1 MKDSP
6 TDDST
11 TDDSTTEESTAS
23 PASGGG
29 RKRTWVVRALL
40 LIMGALVV
48 GAVLGVIAI
57 ALIAR
62 DLPTL
67 RSLGDYH
74 PPQATVVF
82 GVHGEVVARFAEE
95 RRTVVPY
102 ARVPPLMIE
111 AVLAAEDDQ
120 FFQHQG
126 IDYMGMVRCFG
137 KNLVAG
143 RTKCGAS
150 TITQQMVK
158 TLLLSSEQ
166 TYTRKL
172 KEIILAKR
180 VEDALS
186 KDDILFLYL
195 NQIYFGHRA
204 YGVQEAARVYFGKDV
219 ADIKLDE
226 AAFLA
231 GVVQSPSRLDPYRHP
246 EAAVKR
252 RAYVLRRMLEIG
264 RIDRAAYEAAV
275 DAPINLAWGIGEE
288 YIDNNNHYS
297 AHVRRMLS
305 EILDEEQI
313 RTGGLRVYTGMDPKL
328 QDEAQVALEAGLRAL
343 DKRQGW
349 RGPLLHLER
358 DQLGTVRER
367 LEARIAHLAP
377 RGTETSTV
385 PRGPVVADL
394 SRVNDLPAET
404 PLDQLM
410 AYARFPR
417 LALDGIYGGI
427 VERVDDASRR
437 AVVSLGPLVRVVLP
451 FQTGVRWARPFSTRS
466 KKAHPKSVSD
476 VLSVGDIVLVRPTK
490 KRTSTKED
498 KARAQTQ
505 AQAQAQAPVVEE
517 YTGVLEQ
524 PPKAQA
530 ALVTIDPFSRELRAM
545 VGGYGVGAGRFNRAV
560 QAKRQAGSTFK
571 PFVYLAAFETGDYSP
586 ISECIDRPY
595 VEYDPWRQR
604 TWKPENY
611 GGKFDGRITL
621 RTALTRSKNLCSVRL
636 IKAVGVPHVIDV
648 AQRAGISSPLPQS
661 LTLSLGSGEVTV
673 LEMANAYATIAAQG
687 LFKDPVVIR
696 RVVDGTGHVLFEA
709 KAPSK
714 QAVRPEIAYQIISMM
729 ESVVQDGTARSVK
742 SLGRPVAG
750 KTGTTN
756 DAKDAWFIG
765 FTPDLVTA
773 VWVGFD
779 DSKPLG
785 PSETG
790 GRAAIPIWLD
800 FMKKATANQPV
811 REFVP
816 PPGVVFVL
824 VDPETGKLASPGHE
838 GARLEPFVA
847 GSEPTEYSAPDER
860 PVDFGSEEYR

>member
-1 MKDSP
+1 MNDAP
-6 TDDST
+6 ADDSE
-11 TDDSTTEESTAS
+11 DSTTEETTAS
-23 PASGGG
+23 PAPG
-29 RKRTWVVRALL
+29 RGARPRRTWVMRALL

-48 GAVLGVIAI
+48 GAVVAVVAI
-57 ALIAR
+57 SLIAR

-67 RSLGDYH
+67 RTLGDYH

-82 GVHGEVVARFAEE
+82 GVHGEVVARFADE

-102 ARVPPLMIE
+102 ARVPRVMVE

-120 FFQHQG
+120 FFEHEG
-126 IDYMGMVRCFG
+126 LDYMGMARCFG
-137 KNLVAG
+137 KNLIAG

-166 TYTRKL
+166 TYSRKL
-172 KEIILAKR
+172 KEMILATR

-195 NQIYFGHRA
+195 NQIYYGHRA

-219 ADIKLDE
+219 ANITLEE

-252 RAYVLRRMLEIG
+252 RAYVLNRMRELG
-264 RIDRAAYEAAV
+264 RIDEAAYTAAV
-275 DAPINLAWGIGEE
+275 DAPISLAWGVGEQ
-288 YIDNNNHYS
+288 YVDNNNHYS

-313 RTGGLRVYTGMDPKL
+313 RTGGLRVYTGMDPKM
-328 QDEAQVALEAGLRAL
+328 QDEAQTALEAGLRAL

-358 DQLGTVRER
+358 DQVGTLRE
-367 LEARIAHLAP
+367 HLAVRIGHVAP
-377 RGTETSTV
+377 RTTETSTV
-385 PRGPVVADL
+385 PRGPVIADL
-394 SRVNDLPAET
+394 SRFQDLPADT
-404 PLDQLM
+404 PMDKLVT
-410 AYARFPR
+410 YARFPR
-417 LALDGIYGGI
+417 LVLDGIYGGI
-427 VERVDDASRR
+427 VESIDDAARR
-437 AVVSLGPLVRVVLP
+437 AEISLGPNVRVVLP
-451 FQTGVRWARPFSTRS
+451 FQTGIRWARPFTTRS
-466 KKAHPKSVSD
+466 RKPAPRSVSD
-476 VLSVGDIVLVRPTK
+476 VLNVGDVVLVRPTK
-490 KRTSTKED
+490 KRTSTS
-498 KARAQTQ
+498 KAAH
-505 AQAQAQAPVVEE
+505 EE

-530 ALVTIDPFSRELRAM
+530 ALVTIDPYSRELRAM

-560 QAKRQAGSTFK
+560 QARRQAGSTFK
-571 PFVYLAAFETGDYSP
+571 PFVYLAAFETGEYSP
-586 ISECIDRPY
+586 ISECLDRPY

-648 AQRAGISSPLPQS
+648 AERAGISSPLPQS

-673 LEMANAYATIAAQG
+673 LEMANAYATLAAQG
-687 LFKDPVVIR
+687 LFKSPVTIR
-696 RVVDGTGHVLFEA
+696 RVVDVNGRVLYEA
-709 KAPSK
+709 KDPSK
-714 QAVRPEIAYQIISMM
+714 QAIRPEIAYQIISMM

-800 FMKKATANQPV
+800 FMKKATAGQPI
-811 REFVP
+811 RDFVP

-838 GARLEPFVA
+838 GARLEPFIA

-860 PVDFGSEEYR
+860 PVDFGAEEYR